1 MSDILGCMQVAD
13 TYCGADIDV
22 KQPTF
27 EVMLVNCL
35 WCSYQIF

>member
-1 MSDILGCMQVAD
+1 MSENLGCMKVAA

-35 WCSYQIF
+35 LCSYQIF

>member
-1 MSDILGCMQVAD
+1 MSEILGYMQVAD

-27 EVMLVNCL
+27 EVKLVYCSL
-35 WCSYQIF
+35 CSYQVF